1 MGLTLAARSC
11 SLLKVDPQVLQRH
24 PVIGVLAALTTPI
37 REGLNDRPISPP
49 HCRHRCLDTRPLSQ
63 FAWEELPGLP
73 VLGKK
78 HPGWG
83 VQLQSTGDLRFRL
96 AIPARSIAALNCRTS
111 DALMESR
118 REGALERMPA
128 AAVLEPRVP
137 PATRDALAG
146 SPPLPVIERTGSSQ
160 MP

>member
-1 MGLTLAARSC
+1 MTLAARSC
-11 SLLKVDPQVLQRH
+11 SLLKVDPQVLHRH
-24 PVIGVLAALTTPI
+24 PVIGVLTALTTPI

-49 HCRHRCLDTRPLSQ
+49 HCRHRCLDTRPLFSVRGGR
-63 FAWEELPGLP
+63 ATGLP
-73 VLGKK
+73 ALGKK
-78 HPGWG
+78 RPGWG
-83 VQLQSTGDLRFRL
+83 VYLQSTAVLSFRL
-96 AIPARSIAALNCRTS
+96 AIPARSNAALILRRTS

-137 PATRDALAG
+137 PATRDAHAG
-146 SPPLPVIERTGSSQ
+146 SPPLPVLGQTGSSQ